1 MAALMFV
8 GCKPTEK
15 NYKAAYDAALTRRQE
30 AAQEQ
35 MRPASG
41 LLSDDGPQMR
51 VLDGDTVYVLRERMR
66 MSDGSRIEAK
76 WCVGVGVFKMDTNAK
91 AVVSD
96 LKKSGMDDA
105 FVAKAA
111 GGKFYSVAAVA
122 ATLDSA
128 RVAARDFSVRFPDYP
143 YVGLPGAAVL
153 IAQ

>member
-15 NYKAAYDAALTRRQE
+15 NYKAAYDAALSRRQE
-30 AAQEQ
+30 VAQEQ

-51 VLDGDTVYVLRERMR
+51 VVDGDTVYVLRERLR
-66 MSDGSRIEAK
+66 MPDGTRVPGK
-76 WCVGVGVFKMDTNAK
+76 WCVGVGVFRMDTNAK
-91 AVVSD
+91 AAVAA
-96 LKKSGMDDA
+96 LGESGCPEA

-111 GGKFYSVAAVA
+111 GGKFYSVAAYA
-122 ATLDSA
+122 SSLDSA
-128 RVAARDFSVRFPDYP
+128 CIVAKDFVARFPDYP
-143 YVGLPGAAVL
+143 FVGLPGTPVL